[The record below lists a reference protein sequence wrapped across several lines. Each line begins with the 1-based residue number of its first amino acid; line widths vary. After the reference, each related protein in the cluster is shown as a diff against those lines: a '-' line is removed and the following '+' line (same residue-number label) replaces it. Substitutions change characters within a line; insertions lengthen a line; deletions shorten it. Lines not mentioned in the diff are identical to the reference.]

1 MMTEYT
7 NEFVLVTRHIGS
19 LPFELKFISTD
30 KIETEVYLFKSHYS
44 GSNQMWSHF
53 NQSHNLVICNET
65 EKN

>member
-1 MMTEYT
+1 MMTEHI
-7 NEFVLVTRHIGS
+7 NEFDLVTRHIGS

-53 NQSHNLVICNET
+53 NQSHNLVICKET